1 MWIFISEPSGK
12 EYKELIDFASELC
25 NEFILVRRCDDINES
40 MEILLKQL
48 SNFLI
53 EIKEQQSW
61 PGTQL
66 LEGHAKVHYYIL
78 NTTTKEVLK
87 KYSES
92 LYSWLEPNLLEDLCF
107 IKKDKQPWLVSIA
120 HEQFSWIDNNTRDEI
135 DSLMSIEGIMLE
147 EQ

>member
-1 MWIFISEPSGK
+1 MWIFTSEPSGRA
-12 EYKELIDFASELC
+12 YKELIDFASEVC
-25 NEFILVRRCDDINES
+25 NGFILVRRCDDINES
-40 MEILLKQL
+40 VDILLKQL
-48 SNFLI
+48 GDFLI
-53 EIKEQQSW
+53 EIKEQQGW

-66 LEGHAKVHYYIL
+66 LEGYANVYYYKL

-107 IKKDKQPWLVSIA
+107 LKKDRQPWLVSIA
-120 HEQFSWIDNNTRDEI
+120 HEQFSWIDNNTWDEI
-135 DSLMSIEGIMLE
+135 DRLMSIEGIMLE